1 MQNKNLFIYAL
12 LLKLFIFYFIH
23 FVTSIHLN
31 KNELKKSTIKI
42 QGYSPEQN
50 DDYVA
55 VMIKA
60 EPGYIVKFEP
70 AAHADRVHHMLLYG
84 CTTPAYSDKKFWKG
98 GATCSSGNH
107 ILYAWARNAPPLVLP
122 ENVGF
127 AIGNDGD
134 AVQYIVLQI
143 HYAKQFEGNVIDFSG
158 VTLHLSNQKPHY
170 IAGVYLFVSGMTI
183 QPENSA
189 FYTNVSCSYN
199 SDTKLYPF
207 AFRTHTHEMGRIVS
221 AYVKKAKTKKWLQIG
236 KRNPLWPQL
245 FQMRETP
252 LVIENGDFL
261 AATCR
266 YDSSDKTEEVPMG
279 SMGTNEMCNFYMMYY
294 QDRND
299 VDPFPYGSGCFGNS
313 DASFVANEYPEEGTK
328 LLPPHPEL
336 EHQANHSTEPFGVL
350 ERHRIEELD
359 DVLLG
364 QVAGLTFDQDGNLV
378 VFHRAGRFWDQNTF
392 NENNVFTD
400 KTPIDDPVILIVD
413 TEDDENPKILAK
425 YGKKRFYLP
434 HGIFVDHN
442 GFIYTTD
449 VGSHQ
454 VIKWRIK
461 NGEIEQVWSL
471 GVKFVPG
478 SDKNHFCK
486 PAGVVV
492 SKLDGS
498 IYVADGYCNN
508 RVVKFSSGGHFIS
521 QFGEFNSGRTRL
533 GQFSLPHD
541 ITLDEQGGHIFVAD
555 RENGRTQA
563 FSIYDHKPLFDIKN
577 PNFYSTVYSVYYQ
590 QGIGLLFVPG
600 FSPPT
605 QDGKPRQIQV
615 YVVQP
620 NSTHIQYAFRPQSG
634 DFQLPHVLRADGN
647 NVWVGEIAGS
657 RGVLWHFEIH
667 SSKIAPSLHASQQKK
682 GGTKLI
688 NGNESQKGKLENGV
702 PSPLHPQSFATRNFA
717 IGSTLVF
724 IILLS
729 SMCFAFYL
737 IYWSFC
743 HAQEQDLFDKQGFKP
758 LKNSDLADVEQDFT
772 SSDSEDEILEGS
784 RKKQESGF

>member
-1 MQNKNLFIYAL
+1 MQNKNLSIYAL
-12 LLKLFIFYFIH
+12 ILQLFIFYFIN
-23 FVTSIHLN
+23 FVTSIHSN
-31 KNELKKSTIKI
+31 KNELRKSTIKI

-50 DDYVA
+50 DDYVSVA
-55 VMIKA
+55 MKA

-84 CTTPAYSDKKFWKG
+84 CTTPAYTDKNFWRG
-98 GATCSSGNH
+98 GATCNTGNH

-127 AIGNDGD
+127 AVGNEGD
-134 AVQYIVLQI
+134 SVQYIILQI
-143 HYAKQFEGNVIDFSG
+143 HYATPFEGNVIDFSG
-158 VTLHLSNQKPHY
+158 VTLHLSSQKPQY
-170 IAGVYLFVSGMTI
+170 IAGVYLFVSGMPI
-183 QPENSA
+183 QPGHSA

-207 AFRTHTHEMGRIVS
+207 AFRTHTHEMGRLVS
-221 AYVKKAKTKKWLQIG
+221 AYVKKSKTKKWLQIG

-245 FQMRETP
+245 FQLRETP

-261 AATCR
+261 AAICR

-279 SMGTNEMCNFYMMYY
+279 SMGSNEMCNFYMMYY

-299 VDPFPYGSGCFGNS
+299 PDPFPYGSGCFGNS
-313 DASFVANEYPEEGTK
+313 ASFPANEYPEEGTK

-336 EHQANHSTEPFGVL
+336 THQANHSAEPFGVL
-350 ERHRIEELD
+350 ERHKIEELAD
-359 DVLLG
+359 IQLG
-364 QVAGLTFDQDGNLV
+364 QIAGLTFDQNGNLV
-378 VFHRAGRFWDQNTF
+378 VFHRAGRFWNQNTF

-400 KTPIDDPVILIVD
+400 KTPINDPVILIIDV
-413 TEDDENPKILAK
+413 EDNEKPKLLAK
-425 YGKKRFYLP
+425 YGEKRFYLP

-442 GFIYTTD
+442 AFIYTTD

-454 VIKWRIK
+454 VIKWRIN
-461 NGEIEQVWSL
+461 NGEFKQVWSL
-471 GVKFVPG
+471 GVKFMPG

-492 SKLDGS
+492 SKMDGS
-498 IYVADGYCNN
+498 VYVADGYCNN
-508 RVVKFSSGGHFIS
+508 RVVKFSSEGRFIS
-521 QFGEFNSGRTRL
+521 QFGEFNSGRSRL

-541 ITLDEQGGHIFVAD
+541 ITLDEQGGRIFVAD
-555 RENGRTQA
+555 RENGRTQV
-563 FSIYDHKPLFDIKN
+563 FSISDHKPLFDIKN

-620 NSTHIQYAFRPQSG
+620 NSTHVQYAFRPQSG
-634 DFQLPHVLRADGN
+634 DFQLPHVLRANGN

-657 RGVLWHFEIH
+657 RGILWHFEIH
-667 SSKIAPSLHASQQKK
+667 SSKIVPSLNASKQKE
-682 GGTKLI
+682 GGKKLI
-688 NGNESQKGKLENGV
+688 NGNESQRGNIRKLENGV
-702 PSPLHPQSFATRNFA
+702 SIPLHPQSFATRNFA

-724 IILLS
+724 IILFFS
-729 SMCFAFYL
+729 ICFAVYL

-743 HAQEQDLFDKQGFKP
+743 HAKEQDLFDKQALNYFK
-758 LKNSDLADVEQDFT
+758 
-772 SSDSEDEILEGS
+772 IY
-784 RKKQESGF
+784 